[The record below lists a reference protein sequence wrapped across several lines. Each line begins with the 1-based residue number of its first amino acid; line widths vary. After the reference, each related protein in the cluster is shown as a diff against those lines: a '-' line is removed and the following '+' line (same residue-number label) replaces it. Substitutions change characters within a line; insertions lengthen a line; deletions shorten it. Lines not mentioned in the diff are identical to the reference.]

1 VGHAQLEG
9 VVRHV
14 RAFGRTEAL
23 SEAPDAQLLQRFAA
37 AREEGAFTALLRRH
51 GPMVLGVS
59 RRVLGNAQDAEDV
72 YQAAFLLLARKA
84 AAIRKREAVASWLYG
99 VARRL
104 ALKAKA
110 QGAKR
115 QARERRAADMRNTQ
129 ASADADWP
137 DVQAALEAALEEL
150 PEGYRAALV
159 SCYLE
164 GKTHAEAARHL
175 GCPLATL
182 RTRIARGRKLLR
194 ERLAGRGLALSGAGL
209 FALLVA
215 SSTLPAAPAPLLKAT
230 AKAAL
235 SFAAGQPAAK
245 LCTGRVAEL
254 VEEGTQ
260 TMLLSKTKLATALLL
275 TAGLLAGT
283 GALARLRPA
292 AAAEEPPAARKA
304 EAPKSE
310 AAKPEG
316 AKPAAPAVPD
326 DDQGDIAFAG
336 RVLGPDGKPFAGARL
351 HLLYYTPKAL
361 PVPARATSDAE
372 GRFRFSVARAD
383 FDRTSSAAPWDQAT
397 LVAVAKG
404 FGMGVPEVRRGK
416 ATPRT
421 DLTLRLAKED
431 APLRGR
437 VLDLQGKPAAG
448 VAVRVHALYAP
459 LKGDLTDFVT
469 TVKDKQ
475 EIYPA
480 INEGMVSLS
489 GGWMGR
495 DVGTLFAPVKTD
507 AAGRFEVPGVGRE
520 RVVELRFEAPLIA
533 TTDVFVMTRPGATL
547 RLPGYRQYMPRTTM
561 LTLHGNGFDHVA
573 GAGKPVVGV
582 VRDHETGKPIPGAV
596 VTSFQRAGDPISFR
610 TDLRTVADKEGR
622 FRLLGM
628 PKGEGNV
635 IRAGPRE
642 GAPYLAVTRRV
653 GDTPGLDAVTVDVQL
668 KRGVWINGRVIDQV
682 TRRPVHAQI
691 AYGVFED
698 NPHRKEVPGWSVDI
712 YLQTRAA
719 DGTFRFVGVPGRG
732 VLAARALGDQF
743 RMAVGA
749 DKIKG
754 LEADGHFR
762 TYPGL
767 IYTQGYHGLIE
778 INPAK
783 DAKEYSCEIA
793 LDPGRSLKGVVVGP
807 DGRPLAGA
815 RASNLKS
822 YGYWEYNPLATAEFT
837 VTGVEPGKPRLV
849 QFAHLEKNLAG
860 FLVVKGDEKGPL
872 KVKLGPAAVLTG
884 RLVTP
889 DGQPVT
895 EGQIITRGD
904 PLGAPAKAKN
914 APLSGSFPNG
924 VRPDKDGKF
933 RIAGLAPGLT
943 CKLGLHRDVYL
954 HEFGGAAGGELTFKP
969 GETKDLGD
977 VVVKPVD

>member
-23 SEAPDAQLLQRFAA
+23 SEVPDAQLLQQFAA
-37 AREEGAFTALLRRH
+37 AHEEGAFTALLRRH

-59 RRVLGNAQDAEDV
+59 RRVLGNAADAEDV

-84 AAIRKREAVASWLYG
+84 ASIRKREAVASWLYG

-104 ALKAKA
+104 ALKARA

-115 QARERRAADMRNTQ
+115 LVRERRAADMRNSQ
-129 ASADADWP
+129 ASGDADWP
-137 DVQAALEAALEEL
+137 DVQPALEAALDEL

-159 SCYLE
+159 LCYLE

-194 ERLAGRGLALSGAGL
+194 ERLAGRGLALSGAGV

-215 SSTLPAAPAPLLKAT
+215 SSSLPAAPASLLKAT

-235 SFAAGQPAAK
+235 SFAAGEPAAA

-254 VEEGTQ
+254 VEEGTR

-283 GALARLRPA
+283 GALTRFRPA
-292 AAAEEPPAARKA
+292 AAAEEPPAARK
-304 EAPKSE
+304 EAPKPE

-316 AKPAAPAVPD
+316 AKPAAAAVPD
-326 DDQGDIAFAG
+326 EEQGDITYSG
-336 RVLGPDGKPFAGARL
+336 RVLDPDGKPFAGARL

-361 PVPARATSDAE
+361 PVPPRATSDAE
-372 GRFRFSVARAD
+372 GHFQFRVARAD
-383 FDRTSSAAPWDQAT
+383 FDRSYNTAPWDQAIP
-397 LVAVAKG
+397 VAVAKG
-404 FGMGVPEVRRGK
+404 FGMGLPDTRLRK
-416 ATPRT
+416 AGSRT
-421 DLTLRLAKED
+421 GLTLWLVKDD
-431 APLRGR
+431 APLHGR

-448 VAVRVHALYAP
+448 VAVRVHGLYVPA
-459 LKGDLTDFVT
+459 KGNLNGFVQS
-469 TVKDKQ
+469 VKDKQ

-480 INEGMVSLS
+480 VNEGMVGLT

-495 DVGTLFAPVKTD
+495 DVGTLFAKVLTD
-507 AAGRFEVPGVGRE
+507 REGSFEVPGVGRE
-520 RVVELRFEAPLIA
+520 RVVELRFEAPAIA
-533 TTDVFVMTRPGATL
+533 TTDVFAMTRPGQTL
-547 RLPGYRQYMPRTTM
+547 RLPGYRRYVPRTTT
-561 LTLHGNGFDHVA
+561 LTLHGNGFEHVA
-573 GAGKPVVGV
+573 GASKPVVGV
-582 VRDHETGKPIPGAV
+582 VRDKDTGRPIPGAV

-610 TDLRTVADKEGR
+610 TDLRTVADGEGR

-635 IRAGPRE
+635 IRAGPPE
-642 GAPYLAVTRRV
+642 GQPYLAVARRV
-653 GDTPGLDAVTVDVQL
+653 ADTPGLGPVTVDIQL
-668 KRGVWINGRVIDQV
+668 KRGVWIKGRVIDLV
-682 TRRPVHAQI
+682 TRRSVHAHM

-698 NPHRKEVPGWSVDI
+698 NPDRKEVPGWSVDI
-712 YLQTRAA
+712 YLETRAD
-719 DGTFRFVGVPGRG
+719 DGSFRFAGLPGRG
-732 VLAARALGDQF
+732 VLAARGRGDQF

-767 IYTQGYHGLIE
+767 IYVQGYHGLIE
-778 INPAK
+778 VNPAK

-793 LDPGRSLKGVVVGP
+793 LDPGRALKGQVLGP
-807 DGRPLAGA
+807 DGKPLAGA
-815 RASNLKS
+815 RVSNLKS
-822 YGYWEYNPLATAEFT
+822 YGYWEYNPLATAEFS
-837 VTGVEPGKPRLV
+837 VTGVEPGKPRLL

-860 FLVVKGDEKGPL
+860 SLVVKGDEKGPL
-872 KVKLGPAAVLTG
+872 NVKLVPGGVLTG

-895 EGQIITRGD
+895 EGQLIARGG
-904 PLGAPAKAKN
+904 PLEAPGKAKDT
-914 APLSGSFPNG
+914 PRVGSFPDG
-924 VRPDKDGKF
+924 VRPGKDGKF
-933 RIAGLAPGLT
+933 RVTGLAPGLT
-943 CKLGLHRDVYL
+943 YKLGLHRDVYL
-954 HEFGGAAGGELTFKP
+954 HELGGAAGGALTFKP